1 MLIGS
6 CPTQINVIKRLV
18 EYIQEDI
25 NRMIRLSAAYA
36 SNTSMGSTN
45 NVYSAA
51 GGMMSQTHNRT
62 NHSPAQN
69 TLDQLSNHSVSP
81 NTEGQGLFNRMPYH

>member
-1 MLIGS
+1 
-6 CPTQINVIKRLV
+6 VIKRLV

-25 NRMIRLSAAYA
+25 NRLIRLSAAYA

-45 NVYSAA
+45 NIYSAA
-51 GGMMSQTHNRT
+51 GGMMSQTQNR
-62 NHSPAQN
+62 NNQSPNQN

-81 NTEGQGLFNRMPYH
+81 NTEG